1 MGKLT
6 RRRNRVEPFVALFWA
21 LDIVQYLKTPDPA
34 RRHHSTA
41 VHKAC
46 PHMVKVGSIL
56 NKDALPPPTF
66 PLGMLFIY
74 AERTQWM
81 LFTLYCCC
89 WLEEAHLHN
98 PQYSHNQLACKFSI
112 IFRHELRE

>member
-1 MGKLT
+1 MGKLN

-46 PHMVKVGSIL
+46 PYMVIVFQLSLKTRG
-56 NKDALPPPTF
+56 PPP
-66 PLGMLFIY
+66 PLLSRDVIY
-74 AERTQWM
+74 
-81 LFTLYCCC
+81 L
-89 WLEEAHLHN
+89 
-98 PQYSHNQLACKFSI
+98 
-112 IFRHELRE
+112 

>member
-1 MGKLT
+1 MGKLD

-56 NKDALPPPTF
+56 NKDALPPGPPPHF
-66 PLGMLFIY
+66 SSRYAIY
-74 AERTQWM
+74 
-81 LFTLYCCC
+81 LC
-89 WLEEAHLHN
+89 
-98 PQYSHNQLACKFSI
+98 
-112 IFRHELRE
+112 